1 MARIIGV
8 RIGITIGVLRYIE
21 DSISQELKRLTNV
34 STASPILSTA
44 KQYVWSH
51 FLNPPLP
58 PQWLSLGSSVLLDP
72 HLSQQHVGLQHK
84 DVWRLQK
91 WFVQA
96 DCDNTAVANCAVFS
110 QTVQIGR
117 R

>member
-51 FLNPPLP
+51 FL
-58 PQWLSLGSSVLLDP
+58 SI
-72 HLSQQHVGLQHK
+72 H
-84 DVWRLQK
+84 
-91 WFVQA
+91 
-96 DCDNTAVANCAVFS
+96 
-110 QTVQIGR
+110 
-117 R
+117 